1 MEKILLETSELRG
14 LICLYLP
21 IIREKQYVSRLG
33 KRLRITPTFVA
44 TELYRAGQLQSDS
57 EIFDFTDS
65 RFIRPPA
72 ESVRNFPTISLAEE
86 ILVGNTVPAGVLNN
100 EPYLGAGSL
109 AIHHQSVPTN
119 NKVKD

>member
-1 MEKILLETSELRG
+1 MERILLETSELRG

-33 KRLRITPTFVA
+33 KRPRITPTFVA

-72 ESVRNFPTISLAEE
+72 ESVRNFPTISLEE
-86 ILVGNTVPAGVLNN
+86 EVGNAVPAGVLNN

-119 NKVKD
+119 NQVKD